1 MVKIVSRKS
10 DLAIIQAEYVAKEL
24 RKINK
29 NIDITFIKK
38 ETQGD
43 IDQLT
48 SLSSLSDIGVF
59 TNDIRKSLLENESDI
74 AVHSLKDLPVGNQ
87 EGTVIAS
94 ILKRGDI
101 RDILFLKRNSFNKY
115 NNKSIKIL
123 TSSPRRSYNFS
134 NFLSSLLPFDPKEIV
149 FEDIRGNIP
158 TRLNKLVIGD
168 CDGLIVAKAAIDR
181 LVQDGSEE
189 ISISIKDL
197 INNLFWMI
205 APISLN
211 PSAPGQGAI
220 AIEVNSKRKDL
231 IELVSRI
238 NDKETYESV
247 LKERRVLS
255 GYGGGCHQ
263 KIGVSYEKKRFGE
276 IFTLTGLTEDG
287 KKLNERRIDGGKKI
301 SWNNVDIENFFP
313 NNIEEYKLFERQPN
327 EKNIRKISKIRN
339 SNIWISRE
347 NALPEGQKVDSSNII
362 WTSGVKTWLK
372 LAKKGYWVNGTA
384 DSFGEEDP
392 KISNLTNNVNWVKLT
407 HNQVKRKYFKNP
419 NVPENAKILST
430 YKLKPLSINE
440 DLSKK
445 THFYWMSGSAFKLA
459 LDSYPEI
466 IESQH
471 ACGPGNTY
479 KTIKKYIKDD
489 NLNIFLGYEDVLDI
503 VEGPGEGDENL

>member
-48 SLSSLSDIGVF
+48 SLSSLSDVGVF
-59 TNDIRKSLLENESDI
+59 TNDIRKSLLEDESDI
-74 AVHSLKDLPVGNQ
+74 AVHSLKDLPVENQ
-87 EGTVIAS
+87 AGTVIAS

-101 RDILFLKRNSFNKY
+101 RDILFLKRNSFDEY
-115 NNKSIKIL
+115 NNKNIKIL

-134 NFLSSLLPFDPKEIV
+134 NFLNSLLPFEPKEII
-149 FEDIRGNIP
+149 FEDVRGNIP
-158 TRLNKLVIGD
+158 TRLNKLVTGD

-189 ISISIKDL
+189 ISNYIKNL
-197 INNLFWMI
+197 INDLFWMI
-205 APISLN
+205 APVSLN

-247 LKERRVLS
+247 LKERRILS
-255 GYGGGCHQ
+255 GFGGGCHQ
-263 KIGVSYEKKRFGE
+263 KIGVTYENKIFGE

-287 KKLNERRIDGGKKI
+287 KELKERKIEGRKKI
-301 SWNNVDIENFFP
+301 PWNNVDIENFFP

-327 EKNIRKISKIRN
+327 EKNIKKINKIRN
-339 SNIWISRE
+339 SNLWISRD
-347 NALPEGQKVDSSNII
+347 NALPEGQNIDSSNMI

-384 DSFGEEDP
+384 DSLGEEDP
-392 KISNLTNNVNWVKLT
+392 KVSNLTNNRKWVKFT
-407 HNQVKRKYFKNP
+407 HSQVKGKYFKNP
-419 NVPENAKILST
+419 NIPENAKILST

-459 LDSYPEI
+459 LDNYPEI
-466 IESQH
+466 IQSQH

-479 KTIKKYIKDD
+479 KYIKKYIKDN
-489 NLNIFLGYEDVLDI
+489 NLNILLGYEDALGI
-503 VEGPGEGDENL
+503 VERSGEDDENL